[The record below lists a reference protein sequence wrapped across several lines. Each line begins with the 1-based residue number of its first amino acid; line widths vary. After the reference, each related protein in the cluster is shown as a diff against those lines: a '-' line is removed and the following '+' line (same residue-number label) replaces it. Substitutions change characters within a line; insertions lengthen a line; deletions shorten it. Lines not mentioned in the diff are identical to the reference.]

1 MKRLAFILLMLLLV
15 PVQVTLLPSLS
26 LFGIRPDLCLVAA
39 CLAGL
44 FAGRVHGGVLGFF
57 LGFVQDFFFAGTPW
71 LNMFTKAAVG
81 YLSGVVA
88 KNVSTTAWYS
98 AFFLML
104 AFSFASGTV
113 LLLVARQG
121 MDREAVFH
129 GISAVLFPQ
138 AVLDGLVALVAH
150 WILSRWMGPRRVA
163 GDDPDIGRMVVP
175 VK

>member
-1 MKRLAFILLMLLLV
+1 MKRLAFVLLMLLLV

-129 GISAVLFPQ
+129 GVSAVLFPQ
-138 AVLDGLVALVAH
+138 AVLDGLVALVAY
-150 WILSRWMGPRRVA
+150 WILSRWMGTRRVA